1 MLSSSNPTFIIAFL
15 AGLLSFVSPCVLPL
29 YPSYLSY
36 ITGVTYDQMYG
47 AERDTRTLRKKALT
61 HSLFFVLGFSIIFV
75 TLGFT
80 SGTIGTIFMDY
91 QVLIRQVGGIL
102 IIVMGLFMSGLIK
115 IDFLMQTKKFQT
127 RNKPVGYL
135 GAIVVGISFAAG
147 WTPCVGPILASVL
160 AIAATNPVSGGSL
173 MLFYSLGFAL
183 PFIFLA
189 YTLGSVRW
197 LLKYS
202 ELITKIGGFGMVL
215 MGILLITNGMTLITQ
230 WLLRLSGGFIG
241 F

>member
-1 MLSSSNPTFIIAFL
+1 MLSSSNPSFIIAFL

-47 AERDTRTLRKKALT
+47 VERDTRALRKKALT

-80 SGTIGTIFMDY
+80 SGTIGTIFTNY
-91 QVLIRQVGGIL
+91 QELIRQVGGIL

-173 MLFYSLGFAL
+173 MLFSRWASHCLFSCWPIRWAPFA
-183 PFIFLA
+183 
-189 YTLGSVRW
+189 G
-197 LLKYS
+197 
-202 ELITKIGGFGMVL
+202 
-215 MGILLITNGMTLITQ
+215 
-230 WLLRLSGGFIG
+230 
-241 F
+241 

>member
-1 MLSSSNPTFIIAFL
+1 MFSSSNPTFIIAFL

-29 YPSYLSY
+29 FPSYMSF
-36 ITGVTYDQMYG
+36 ITGVSYDQMYG
-47 AERDTRTLRKKALT
+47 AERDTRLVRRKALA
-61 HSLFFVLGFSIIFV
+61 HSLFFILGFSIIFV
-75 TLGFT
+75 ALGFT
-80 SGTIGTIFMDY
+80 SGTIGTFFLNN
-91 QVLIRQVGGIL
+91 QELIRRVGGIF
-102 IIVMGLFMSGLIK
+102 IVVMGLFMAGVVK

-160 AIAATNPVSGGSL
+160 LIAATNPVSGGSL
-173 MLFYSLGFAL
+173 MLFYSLGFAV
-183 PFIFLA
+183 PFIILA

-202 ELITKIGGFGMVL
+202 EIISKIGGIGMVL

-230 WLLRLSGGFIG
+230 WLQRLFGGWIG